1 MICVVLLIS
10 NAPAQTKF
18 LIFLLIHSYWNEGAD
33 DDDDDEDEDEAA
45 LPWYMRTHFKWINER
60 VQFDCVL
67 LLSKFCENVSVCM
80 RIEPVLCAHTEE
92 MVKKRWF
99 GIEGA
104 KI

>member
-1 MICVVLLIS
+1 MPSLAKLH
-10 NAPAQTKF
+10 
-18 LIFLLIHSYWNEGAD
+18 IFFWFTTETEGAD
-33 DDDDDEDEDEAA
+33 DDDDDDEDEHR
-45 LPWYMRTHFKWINER
+45 YHYICEHFKWINKR